1 MTCHIWECPWT
12 HNDLTGRKKIYKIIP
27 NKGNEV
33 PVVARSQ
40 RSRAVSE
47 QKTRNES
54 QRPGEKWRE

>member
-12 HNDLTGRKKIYKIIP
+12 HNDLTGRKKTY
-27 NKGNEV
+27 KGNEM
-33 PVVARSQ
+33 PVAARSQ

>member
-12 HNDLTGRKKIYKIIP
+12 HNNLTGRKKTY
-27 NKGNEV
+27 KGNEM
-33 PVVARSQ
+33 PVAARSQ